1 MAIRPRPLNDNVIL
15 KRAAAETKTASGL
28 IIPETAQEKPVEGEV
43 VAVGNGLRDANGKQI
58 PLEVKKGDRVLFN
71 KWSAKDLKINGED
84 FVVLK
89 ESDIV
94 CVLEAA

>member
-1 MAIRPRPLNDNVIL
+1 MSIRPRPLNDNVIL

-43 VAVGNGLRDANGKQI
+43 VAVGNGLRDANGKQV

-71 KWSAKDLKINGED
+71 KWAAKDLKINGED

-89 ESDIV
+89 ETDIV